1 MNNETTNNM
10 VTFNGETFAFGSELV
25 MSTNRD
31 VKGVLIDKKG
41 KPFVSYVA
49 KGKKKNVN
57 EPLSEN
63 WVLAE
68 KLEREQ
74 NSETETIN
82 PLDAIIAKTESDKS
96 NKGDADNSEPGNPA
110 ESQTTTE
117 KVIEQPLTAEEK
129 AELKQLEREFRSL
142 ERSRLNALET
152 VENKTF
158 AQAKIAYR
166 IQQSK
171 LYRETMYKDA
181 TGKQKLCKK
190 FAEYIVNVLQVQR
203 QHGYLLANVGG
214 FAIDFGDLFEN
225 DEKVEIGIRGVNRLV
240 VNRNSLVEQLQLE
253 KATTE
258 EVKPLIEQ
266 IIELDKKVG
275 MTDKGVSV
283 LTDKVIDKVGEKVT
297 AELAELS
304 TYAFDD
310 IIGQA
315 VKRLQEKGSVIV
327 ENSRKELT
335 EKKKIEKKDFDALT
349 IDDFADFTFS
359 VEKGVLTL
367 KDGRTFRQ
375 FFQ

>member
-1 MNNETTNNM
+1 
-10 VTFNGETFAFGSELV
+10 
-25 MSTNRD
+25 
-31 VKGVLIDKKG
+31 
-41 KPFVSYVA
+41 
-49 KGKKKNVN
+49 
-57 EPLSEN
+57 
-63 WVLAE
+63 
-68 KLEREQ
+68 
-74 NSETETIN
+74 
-82 PLDAIIAKTESDKS
+82 
-96 NKGDADNSEPGNPA
+96 
-110 ESQTTTE
+110 
-117 KVIEQPLTAEEK
+117 
-129 AELKQLEREFRSL
+129 L